1 MKLFTPLIVFVS
13 IVCAGCSKPTP
24 EEDFA
29 KVEDASQRAAKMMDT
44 VRNQESTYAI
54 YKPVAGAFE
63 DFIREHPHHPLAEAA
78 LFRVANIRNNHL
90 REFQAA
96 VDAYEQYCGR
106 YPDGKQRELSMF
118 LIGYLY
124 NNELH
129 NLDSAGA
136 AYRRFLAAYP
146 ESQYA
151 TSAQF
156 ELNTLGKS
164 PEDLLPKPE
173 EPRKP
178 APKRSAQKTAL

>member
-1 MKLFTPLIVFVS
+1 MKVFTPFLVVISV
-13 IVCAGCSKPTP
+13 VCAGCSKPTA

-29 KVEDASQRAAKMMDT
+29 KVEEASQRAAKMMDT
-44 VRNQESTYAI
+44 VRNQESTYTI
-54 YKPVAGAFE
+54 YKPVEAAFE
-63 DFIREHPHHPLAEAA
+63 DFIREHPQHPLAEAA

-90 REFQAA
+90 REFVPA
-96 VDAYEQYCGR
+96 VDAYKQYCER

-136 AYRRFLAAYP
+136 AYRRFLAVYP

-164 PEDLLPKPE
+164 PEDLLPKTE
-173 EPRKP
+173 ELKKP
-178 APKRSAQKTAL
+178 APKQSARKTTL